1 MLAALMVFAL
11 LPNSSEVRVRVS
23 FEEAAQHF
31 AHVEMTFPPSAT
43 EERMLVMPT
52 WTPGSY
58 KIRDHARNLERFDAR
73 SPEGVPLDWSKVDK
87 CTWRLRTA
95 PGTSFTVRYRLFCF
109 EDSVRTNWLSD
120 TGGYLNPPA
129 TLLYERNTS
138 IPYLLSFE
146 LPQGWQVS
154 SGLPRTADGVFR
166 GETLHQ
172 IMDSPFLLGTM
183 TTLEFQ
189 VAGIPFEWSFLG
201 RPNAD
206 EASLLTD
213 LSKIA
218 QETLALFGSAPFPR
232 YYFFTVFRDGPAGG
246 GLEHA
251 NSTLFLSN
259 ANRFAD
265 VKGRSGF
272 LALAAHEFF
281 HAWNVKA
288 IVDGKLRPLDYQRE
302 MYTDLLWFHEGW
314 TSYFDELLLVR
325 AGLLKPEAWLE
336 NTAGSIQKL
345 REIPAA
351 MAMTLPQA
359 SWDAWTHFYQ
369 PNANAHNAQI
379 SYYDAGALS
388 ALALD
393 LHLRGRNLP
402 GLDDLMI
409 HLYQSGNKVETTI
422 SSKTIT
428 QWVLEKAGPEGHTF
442 LQNCLQDPRN
452 IPWEDL
458 LAKAGIRFTTTTEK
472 TDDRGDEEKPP
483 QIETGMELGVQSGRC
498 QVLRVREGSPAWLAG
513 ISPQDEVLALADRRL
528 NCSSWQDLLRWFQ
541 PGQEVQVLLSRDERI
556 LQRTL
561 RLEVRPP
568 ALRLERDEQ
577 APESARAIFSSL
589 IASRLPR

>member
-1 MLAALMVFAL
+1 MLVALMILASL
-11 LPNSSEVRVRVS
+11 ANSGEVRVRIS
-23 FEEAAQHF
+23 FEEVAQHF
-31 AHVEMTFPPSAT
+31 AQIEMTFPPA
-43 EERMLVMPT
+43 EDGERLLLMPV

-58 KIRDHARNLERFDAR
+58 KIRDHSRNLERFEAI
-73 SPEGVPLDWSKVDK
+73 SAEGVPLDWSKVDK
-87 CTWRLRTA
+87 CTWKIISA
-95 PGTSFTVRYRLFCF
+95 PRSSFTVRYRLFCF
-109 EDSVRTNWLSD
+109 EDSVRTNYLVDS
-120 TGGYLNPPA
+120 GGYLNPPA
-129 TLLYERNTS
+129 TLLYERNADT
-138 IPYLLSFE
+138 PYLFTFD

-154 SGLPRTADGVFR
+154 SGLSRTAEGGFR

-172 IMDSPFLLGTM
+172 IMDSPFLLGAM

-189 VAGIPFEWSFLG
+189 VETIPFEWSFLG

-206 EASLLTD
+206 EAALLAD

-218 QETLALFGSAPFPR
+218 QETIALFGSAPFSR
-232 YYFFTVFRDGPAGG
+232 YHFFTVFRDGSAGG

-259 ANRFAD
+259 SNRFAD
-265 VKGRSGF
+265 AEGRSGF

-325 AGLLKPEAWLE
+325 TGLLKPETWLE
-336 NTAGSIQKL
+336 NIAGRIQKL
-345 REIPAA
+345 RETPASIR
-351 MAMTLPQA
+351 MSLPQA

-402 GLDDLMI
+402 GLDDLMA
-409 HLYQSGNKVETTI
+409 HLFPPGSKGEITI
-422 SSKTIT
+422 SFKTIA
-428 QWVLEKAGPEGHTF
+428 QWVQEHGGPEGHTF
-442 LQNCLQDPRN
+442 LLNCLQEPRN

-458 LAKAGIRFTTTTEK
+458 LAKAGIRTVPPTEK
-472 TDDRGDEEKPP
+472 AEDKDAAKQPTL
-483 QIETGMELGVQSGRC
+483 ETGMELSAQNGRC
-498 QVLRVREGSPAWLAG
+498 HVSRVREGSPAWLAG

-528 NCSSWQDLLRWFQ
+528 NCSNWQDLLRWFQ
-541 PGQEVQVLLSRDERI
+541 PGQEIQVVLSRDERI
-556 LQRTL
+556 LQRTM
-561 RLEVRPP
+561 RLEVKPG
-568 ALRLERDEQ
+568 ALKLERDEQ
-577 APESARAIFSSL
+577 APESSRALFSAL
-589 IASRLPR
+589 IASRRSP